1 MKFLLDV
8 NVGRRIAAALEANGH
23 DVVRMA
29 LINQAAEDP
38 DVLALAVAQERI
50 LVTFDRDFGELIFSR
65 EAPIPPAV
73 IFLRYRPRD
82 VLAAIERLLPL
93 LDFDALRGHMTIIDP
108 VRVRRTPFPIESN
121 DNG

>member
-1 MKFLLDV
+1 M

-23 DVVRMA
+23 DVLRMA

-38 DVLALAVAQERI
+38 DVLALAVTQRRI

-65 EAPIPPAV
+65 KAPIPPAV

-82 VLAAIERLLPL
+82 VPAVIERLLPI
-93 LDFDALRGHMTIIDP
+93 LDSDALQGHMTIIDP